1 MFTILCGVWTHIFLS
16 CGAVGAKTI
25 APKTISIRICQVYRS
40 ILSILAIAAVSFS
53 FAGPGLADGA
63 TKFVGNITTNGQV
76 LSDFGTYWNQI
87 TAEKECT
94 WASIEGTRGSYKWSG
109 CDAAYNWA
117 KKNGGFFKFHALV
130 WGSQYPNWL
139 NGLSAA
145 DTKTAI
151 TNWFDAVAKHYPDL
165 KMIDVVN
172 EAIKSG
178 GKYHSNYGP
187 QGKNNIIA
195 ALGGDNGN
203 YEFVTTAFKMARERW
218 PKAILIYNDYNTI
231 QWHKNE
237 GIDLINKV
245 KKAGA
250 EVDAYGL
257 QGKDLQTAGGGSDG
271 STGSCLDINTLKST
285 IDEIW
290 NKTQTPIFISQ
301 YKIDADNDNLQKH
314 CYEKQISYFME
325 NEHVAGITI
334 WGYIYGSTTTN
345 GNSDNA
351 GLIKDSKDRPAM
363 TWLKEYLS
371 ENKGANTTGLET
383 GFVEPQTPFKG
394 EAFAIPGKIE
404 AEDFDIPGKG
414 VNEDGTSNA
423 SYGDDSENH
432 GDSDYR
438 VDTGADLYQ
447 KATGIALG
455 FNETGDWY
463 EYTVN
468 VANEGK
474 YTAIA
479 SVATEGTAAFT
490 LSIDGDVVGEFTV
503 TGDSYD
509 DFFDLEQEVILPA
522 GQHVLRLDVTQ
533 EYFEI
538 DYIDFKAEENSSS
551 SAEVNSNTSS
561 SSDESSSAV
570 TNSSSS
576 AAGDES
582 SSSSIVDKSSAS
594 TDGKSSTSVK
604 DTPVS
609 SSSSSSA
616 DPTLVWNNRLRID
629 GADLTTYDVY
639 DLKGQKLV
647 RFAAHNMEEVTQ
659 MWNKW
664 SKKASNIQGI
674 VLIRNRRSGET
685 VQIRSVR

>member
-1 MFTILCGVWTHIFLS
+1 M
-16 CGAVGAKTI
+16 
-25 APKTISIRICQVYRS
+25 YRS

-63 TKFVGNITTNGQV
+63 TKFVGNITANGQV
-76 LSDFGTYWNQI
+76 RSDFGTYWNQI
-87 TAEKECT
+87 TAENECT
-94 WASIEGTRGSYKWSG
+94 WASIEKTRGSYKWSG

-145 DTKTAI
+145 ETKKAI
-151 TNWFDAVAKHYPDL
+151 TAWFDAVATHYPDL

-187 QGKNNIIA
+187 QGNNNIIA

-203 YEFVTTAFKMARERW
+203 YEFVVTAFNMARERW
-218 PKAILIYNDYNTI
+218 PNAILIYNDYNTI
-231 QWHKNE
+231 QSHKNE
-237 GIDLINKV
+237 GIDLIQKL
-245 KKAGA
+245 KKNGA
-250 EVDAYGL
+250 PVDAYGL
-257 QGKDLQTAGGGSDG
+257 QGRDLMTSDNCI
-271 STGSCLDINTLKST
+271 SINTIKLA

-290 NKTQTPIFISQ
+290 NKTQTPIFISE
-301 YKIDADNDNLQKH
+301 YKIDTDNDDIQKR
-314 CYEKQISYFME
+314 CYQEQISYFME
-325 NEHVAGITI
+325 NEHIAGITI

-351 GLIKDSKDRPAM
+351 GLIKEGKDRPAM

-371 ENKGANTTGLET
+371 ENKGVNMTALET
-383 GFVEPQTPFKG
+383 GFVAVESEPQTPFKG

-404 AEDFDIPGKG
+404 VEDFDVPGKG
-414 VNEDGTSNA
+414 INEDGTSNE

-509 DFFDLEQEVILPA
+509 DFFDLEQEVTLPA
-522 GQHVLRLDVTQ
+522 GKHVLRLDVTQ
-533 EYFEI
+533 EFFDI
-538 DYIDFKAEENSSS
+538 DYIVFEAEENSSS

-561 SSDESSSAV
+561 ASDESSSAV

-604 DTPVS
+604 DTPVYS
-609 SSSSSSA
+609 SSSSTTADRSSSSEKRSSSSA
-616 DPTLVWNNRLRID
+616 VPAVVWNNHLHIG
-629 GADLTTYDVY
+629 GADFASYDVY

-647 RFAAHNMEEVTQ
+647 RFVAHNMEEVTQ
-659 MWNKW
+659 MWNIW
-664 SKKASNIQGI
+664 SKKASNVQGI
-674 VLIRNRRSGET
+674 VLVRNRRSGET